1 VRVIR
6 VISIKKFR
14 NFIAAIVTPISLV
27 VAVNRNQDNPVKVE
41 EGQADALSRRK
52 KITRCKG

>member
-1 VRVIR
+1 VR

-27 VAVNRNQDNPVKVE
+27 VAVNRNQDNSVKVE
-41 EGQADALSRRK
+41 EGQAGTLSKHKKSTRRK
-52 KITRCKG
+52 